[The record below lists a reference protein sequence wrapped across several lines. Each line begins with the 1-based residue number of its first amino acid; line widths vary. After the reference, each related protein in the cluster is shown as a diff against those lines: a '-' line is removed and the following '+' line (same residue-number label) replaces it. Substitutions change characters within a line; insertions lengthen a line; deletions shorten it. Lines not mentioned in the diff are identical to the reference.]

1 MGPHLSV
8 CHQRSPVVSGV
19 GSSLLQGPVW
29 SGPLRSGAPKQSSTR
44 LVAPFNVGE
53 RGGPGEDARPRPAP
67 LQGQLVTGLS
77 SAGGKGWGRV
87 RRCHSDRAP
96 LPNSFPTG
104 VRTNTWF
111 HFQSQEGVDPD
122 RPGALPTRLSRP
134 RALGGLA
141 DTPVSQMR
149 AARAHRA
156 DLLRSC
162 VRTFLLV
169 SLEQPRTD
177 PFRPSQAEVGLF
189 QVSKGRVWLEASP
202 GPAVLSL
209 PP

>member
-8 CHQRSPVVSGV
+8 RHQRSPVVSQV
-19 GSSLLQGPVW
+19 GSALLQGPVW
-29 SGPLRSGAPKQSSTR
+29 SGPLCSGAPKQSS
-44 LVAPFNVGE
+44 ASFNVGE
-53 RGGPGEDARPRPAP
+53 RGGPGEDAGPRPAP
-67 LQGQLVTGLS
+67 LRGQLVTGLS

-96 LPNSFPTG
+96 LPNSF
-104 VRTNTWF
+104 RTNTWF

-122 RPGALPTRLSRP
+122 RPRTLPTRLPRP
-134 RALGGLA
+134 RAPTFTLGGLA

-149 AARAHRA
+149 AARAHGA
-156 DLLRSC
+156 DLLRSW

-202 GPAVLSL
+202 GPAVPSR